1 LYHEELE
8 AYNESDGYPEV
19 SIYFREDSLEN
30 IHFFLSN
37 FSAVEVVEY
46 LGKHERAEDISE

>member
-37 FSAVEVVEY
+37 LSAVEVVEY
-46 LGKHERAEDISE
+46 LGEYKCAENISE